1 MGSCFFALKKLNML
15 RIAAVEEQ
23 QGMDISYHG
32 GTAYPDEKADDQY
45 MMNLSREATTE
56 VFNTGGDEAG
66 KGY

>member
-1 MGSCFFALKKLNML
+1 MCWCFFFLKKFNML

-32 GTAYPDEKADDQY
+32 GTAYPDEKAQDAFV
-45 MMNLSREATTE
+45 MNVAKEMTTE
-56 VFNTGGDEAG
+56 VFNTGGDDDN